1 MEMSHRSLLTL
12 SEAWDTG
19 AEMAGTVAQGWTILG
34 WVTGLVGATG
44 TGRTRGAG
52 GAWPRD
58 SSASAVVEVDGDNSG
73 CLFSPL

>member
-1 MEMSHRSLLTL
+1 MEMSHRSRLTL
-12 SEAWDTG
+12 SDPGEDTEG
-19 AEMAGTVAQGWTILG
+19 AVAQGWTILG

-58 SSASAVVEVDGDNSG
+58 SSASAVVEVDGDSSG